1 MKYCLIVLLANI
13 LLSSCT
19 ENRAEEKKKVGPKT
33 QPQSYQFAKVE
44 SGGVTSTLRLPA
56 QLNAYQE
63 VSIFPKVNGYVKNV
77 WVDIGSHVNKG
88 SLLMELEAPE
98 LEQAVLLA
106 KEKFVKANADFSVD
120 KEHYQRLL
128 EASKTKGAVSP
139 MDLSTIKAKMNADTA
154 VVNAEKASWDMQK
167 TMTNYLKVVAPFSGV
182 ITERNIHPGALVSA
196 MAKDKP
202 MLELKQI
209 EHLRLQIDVP
219 EHLAVNLHQND
230 TLSFYVSALQG
241 KKLRGKISRK
251 SRSINAQYRSERIE
265 VDVINKD
272 GLLASGMYADVV
284 IYSKGN
290 KNALI
295 VPKSSVI
302 TSTERKYV
310 LLSDNGK
317 IRKVDV
323 STGNY
328 TPDKIEIYGDLKP
341 GDTVITNASEEIKET
356 TQE

>member
-1 MKYCLIVLLANI
+1 MKYCLISLLASVLLSA
-13 LLSSCT
+13 CA
-19 ENRAEEKKKVGPKT
+19 ENRAEEKKTEAVKAVAPAYELAT
-33 QPQSYQFAKVE
+33 VE
-44 SGGVTSTLRLPA
+44 SGGVPSTLKLPA
-56 QLNAYQE
+56 QLSAYQE
-63 VSIFPKVNGYVKNV
+63 VSLFPKVNGYVKNV
-77 WVDIGSHVNKG
+77 LVDLGSYVSKG

-106 KEKFVKANADFSVD
+106 KEKYAKANADFSIN

-154 VVNAEKASWDMQK
+154 LVNAEKANWEMQK
-167 TMTNYLKVVAPFSGV
+167 AMLGYLKVVAPFSGV

-196 MAKDKP
+196 VAKDKP

-209 EHLRLQIDVP
+209 ANLRLQVDVP
-219 EHLAVNLHQND
+219 EHLAVNLHERD

-251 SRSINAQYRSERIE
+251 SRNINSHYRSERIE
-265 VDVINKD
+265 VDVANT
-272 GLLASGMYADVV
+272 GGQLASGMYADVL

-295 VPKSSVI
+295 VPKSAVV

-310 LLSDNGK
+310 LVSDNGN
-317 IRKVDV
+317 IRKIDV
-323 STGNY
+323 STGNQ
-328 TPDKIEIYGDLKP
+328 TLDKVEVYGELQVGEK
-341 GDTVITNASEEIKET
+341 VISKASEEIKESIK
-356 TQE
+356 